1 MSKYVLCK
9 YFLKLRL
16 CEVLLYVECPS
27 KIPML
32 KSNSQCGGT
41 WRWVS
46 RPWDWSLPSWN
57 QCPHKKKVPRN
68 WPKRREVVLLNQ
80 AHSLEGCIWSS
91 EGEWGLW
98 ALSPLL
104 LCKDSARRQPSMKQ
118 EAGLTRHPICW
129 HLDLG
134 LLSLKLW
141 EINFCYL

>member
-1 MSKYVLCK
+1 MCSVNTFWSWDYVKYCYMLNVPPKFLCWNLTLNVVVLEGGCLGHETGA
-9 YFLKLRL
+9 FLHGISAL
-16 CEVLLYVECPS
+16 
-27 KIPML
+27 I
-32 KSNSQCGGT
+32 
-41 WRWVS
+41 
-46 RPWDWSLPSWN
+46 
-57 QCPHKKKVPRN
+57 KKKNVPRN

-91 EGEWGLW
+91 EGEWGLR

-104 LCKDSARRQPSMKQ
+104 LCKDSARRQLSMKQ